1 MNWREVKILT
11 EGICVDAL
19 AGIFH
24 SYNSGG
30 VAVED
35 MQVARTYTNI
45 APGDRTYD
53 SPNFSEHNYI
63 IVKAY
68 FPENQNIDDILKDVE
83 RVEKTFSVPCKI
95 FLDTV
100 KNEDWEENWKEYYHT
115 FRVGEKLVIKPSWEK
130 YLPRADDLV
139 IEIDPGMAFG
149 TGIHASTRFCLTLME
164 KYVRGFE
171 QVIDAGCGSG
181 ILSIAAVKLGAK
193 NVWGMDVDEV
203 AVRVA
208 KENVRNNGLERF
220 IEVRAGDIVKTV
232 GGKRA
237 DIILANITAE
247 VLTILLPEASKALGP
262 GGIFIGSGIVE
273 GRWPGVERQLRECGY
288 DIEEILKDLD
298 WVGVAA
304 RKK

>member
-1 MNWREVKILT
+1 MNWKEIKILT

-19 AGIFH
+19 AGILH

-30 VAVED
+30 IAVED
-35 MQVARTYTNI
+35 MQVARTYTDI
-45 APGDRTYD
+45 VPGERIYD

-68 FPENQNIDDILKDVE
+68 FPEDQNIDELLKDVK
-83 RVEKTFSVPCKI
+83 RVEETFSIPCKI
-95 FLDTV
+95 FLNTV
-100 KNEDWEENWKEYYHT
+100 KNEDWEEKWKEYYHT

-130 YLPRADDLV
+130 YQPQADDLV
-139 IEIDPGMAFG
+139 IEIDPGLAFG

-164 KYVRGFE
+164 KYVQGSE

-181 ILSIAAVKLGAK
+181 ILSIAAMKLGAK
-193 NVWGMDVDEV
+193 SVWGMDIDEV

-208 KENVRNNGLERF
+208 RENVKKNGLEQF
-220 IEVRAGDIVKTV
+220 IEVQSGDITAMV
-232 GGKRA
+232 GGKKA

-247 VLTILLPEASKALGP
+247 VLTLLLPTASKALEP
-262 GGIFIGSGIVE
+262 GGVFIGSGIVE
-273 GRWPGVERQLRECGY
+273 GRWPGVEKQLQAYGY
-288 DIEEILKDLD
+288 DVEEILQDLD

-304 RKK
+304 RK